1 MGFFHYRVK
10 TYIEVRIADSVPID
24 KALGFTALIKGLV
37 YDKSNL
43 KKLDKRLKSIK
54 SIDEIQKAI
63 DVIKADGF
71 DAEIYDGRTAYEWT
85 NELVELA
92 DSGLEG
98 KDKEYLE
105 DVRTFWSDIRS

>member
-1 MGFFHYRVK
+1 M
-10 TYIEVRIADSVPID
+10 
-24 KALGFTALIKGLV
+24 
-37 YDKSNL
+37 
-43 KKLDKRLKSIK
+43 
-54 SIDEIQKAI
+54 
-63 DVIKADGF
+63 DGF
-71 DAEIYDGRTAYEWT
+71 DAEIYDGRTAYEWA